1 MIEVKYPNVSVT
13 LVGTDC
19 SALAVVGAVI
29 RALRKAGVAPRA
41 IDDYQAEAL
50 SGDYN
55 HLLSVTMETVEV
67 E

>member
-1 MIEVKYPNVSVT
+1 MSVKFPEITVS
-13 LVGTDC
+13 LVGSDG

>member
-1 MIEVKYPNVSVT
+1 MNVKFPEVTVS
-13 LVGTDC
+13 LVGSDS

>member
-1 MIEVKYPNVSVT
+1 MNVKFPEVTVS
-13 LVGTDC
+13 LVGTDS

-29 RALRKAGVAPRA
+29 RALRRAGVAPRA
-41 IDDYQAEAL
+41 IDDYQAAAL
-50 SGDYN
+50 SGDYD

>member
-1 MIEVKYPNVSVT
+1 MNVKFPEVSVT
-13 LVGTDC
+13 LVGTDG
-19 SALAVVGAVI
+19 SSLAVVGAVI
-29 RALRKAGVAPRA
+29 RALRRAGIKPRA

-55 HLLSVTMETVEV
+55 HLLQVTMATVDV

>member
-1 MIEVKYPNVSVT
+1 MSVKFPEVSVT
-13 LVGTDC
+13 LVGTDG

-29 RALRKAGVAPRA
+29 RALRKAGIPPRA

-50 SGDYN
+50 SGDYD
-55 HLLSVTMETVEV
+55 HLLQVTLQTVDV